1 MIALV
6 SVWSAMFLV
15 TNNGPA
21 TLLKELANL
30 VVAEHSTLASV
41 RTGGARPGGR
51 CSKAVLILV
60 GESEGSAVEWYSKD

>member
-6 SVWSAMFLV
+6 SVWSTMLLV
-15 TNNGPA
+15 ANDGPA

-30 VVAEHSTLASV
+30 VVPEHSTLASV
-41 RTGGARPGGR
+41 RTGGARSGGR

-60 GESEGSAVEWYSKD
+60 GESKGPAVEWYPKD